1 MADGTAAGTRIDYVV
16 AAFRDDFGLLR
27 LQARSMARFLDPES
41 TGTVFVVNNDRDQD
55 EFARRF
61 ERAIRPEYGA
71 LAGRVELVPA
81 AALLA
86 PEGACNGYWR
96 QQAIKLRAHAIVRGV
111 AYVTLDCKNMLI
123 RPLAATRFWEKDG
136 RLVAPRRALRE
147 HLSGGLRYFGVP
159 PEGWPE
165 WLIDI
170 YTPVPMWRAQCAAL
184 EAHVRAREG
193 FGLDM
198 LMARHSE
205 GNGQPRLYEFLLY
218 GAWLHAM
225 AGGIEA
231 HHAFMR
237 GGLSTTYMCKPLD
250 QPPDNVL
257 AETRSRR
264 FPMMGVHRRTAEAPE
279 AVQRALVEVWQRIGL
294 IASTEEGLA
303 ALTSLPWRRAGE

>member
-1 MADGTAAGTRIDYVV
+1 MAGMRIDYVV

-27 LQARSMARFLDPES
+27 LQARSMARFLDAES
-41 TGTVFVVNNDRDQD
+41 TGTVFVVNNDRDQ
-55 EFARRF
+55 EAFARRF
-61 ERAIRPEYGA
+61 ERAVRPEYGA

-86 PEGACNGYWR
+86 PEAACNGYWR
-96 QQAIKLRAHAIVRGV
+96 QQAIKLRAHAIVRES
-111 AYVTLDCKNMLI
+111 AYVTLDCKNILI
-123 RPLAATRFWEKDG
+123 RPLAAGRFRHKDG
-136 RLVAPRRALRE
+136 RLVAPQRALRE
-147 HLSGGLRYFGVP
+147 HLSGGLRYFGLP
-159 PEGWPE
+159 PEAWPE

-170 YTPVPMWRAQCAAL
+170 YTPVPMWRDQCAAL

-231 HHAFMR
+231 HHAFLR
-237 GGLSTTYMCKPLD
+237 GGLSTTYMCKPQD

-257 AETRSRR
+257 AETRSER
-264 FPMMGVHRRTAEAPE
+264 FPIMGVHRRTAEAPE
-279 AVQRALVEVWQRIGL
+279 AVRRAFAEVWRCFGLVE
-294 IASTEEGLA
+294 SEEEGLA
-303 ALTSLPWRRAGE
+303 MLTSLPWRQAEG